1 MTITT
6 TTSTR
11 SFSGDASTTVFAY
24 NYKILDDDEIQ
35 VIIRAATGAETVKTK
50 GTHYT
55 VSGVGV
61 ASGGNITF
69 GTAPANTETVV
80 LRRSTPQTQ
89 SVDLVEND
97 PFTAETVEGA
107 FDRSVILAQELQ
119 EQVDRSIKISRTNT
133 MTSTEFTNNATSRA
147 NKILSFDASGELSI
161 AQELGTFKGN
171 SATTTTAAFNVRDIV
186 KGTTTAQLN
195 NIYICVGASAIGDV
209 LTDTDHW
216 ALIVDAVSAAASAT
230 TATTKASAAASSASA
245 ASASET
251 AAETAETNA
260 ETAEAAAVVAKNAAV
275 AALDSF
281 DDVYLGSKSSAPS
294 VDNDGDALVDGA
306 LYWNTSSDQ
315 MFVWNGSAFVVI
327 IPTSTEQGHIN
338 TVSGIAANV
347 TTVAGKASEI
357 ALLGT
362 SAVIADMALLGTADV
377 VSDLNTL
384 ASSTVVTNIA
394 TVASNVAGVTSFADR
409 YRVAG
414 SAPSSSLDVGDLYF
428 DTSSDTMKV
437 YGGSG
442 WQNAGS
448 SVNGTSARFIFSVSS
463 SATSISGN
471 DTAGN
476 TLAYDAGFVDVWL
489 NGVKMVNGTD
499 VTVTSGNAI
508 VFAVAIGTSGTD
520 TVDVIA
526 YGTFNVANVTSSS
539 LASSSVTT
547 AKIADDAVT
556 VDKLANTINAEITA
570 NTAKVTNATHTGE
583 VSGATALTIADN
595 VVDEANLKISN
606 NPTNGY
612 FLSAQS
618 GNTGGLTWA
627 EAGGGGFSFN
637 AVTGATPSLNLGSY
651 NFFDRGLTSA
661 NTTVS
666 FASVPTEARWT
677 FTFKIGAGTE
687 TWDVSKASFEK
698 SFAIVSEQTQVR
710 GVFFKP
716 DGTIMYTI
724 GDSTD
729 TVHQYTLS
737 TAWDVA
743 TASYASKEF
752 DVSGQETVPKDLFF
766 KTDGTIMYTIGNDAD
781 RVNQWT
787 LSTAWDVSTAS
798 YASKNFSYASQSTA
812 VEGLFFKPDGVT
824 LYILGENND
833 TVFQYTLSTAWD
845 ISTASYASKSF
856 SVGSQEAFATAV
868 HFKSDGTAMFVVG
881 STTDTVYQYTLS
893 TAWDVSTASYA
904 SKSVYVKASGG
915 APMGMFF
922 KDDGSKMYVTGYG
935 SGAVSQYN
943 IGLLHTLTL
952 PSSVENPPRIPLQ
965 FGSRFAY
972 DFFTKD
978 GGTTVTL
985 LSENKSSTAF

>member
-35 VIIRAATGAETVKTK
+35 VIIRAATGAETVKEK

-61 ASGGNITF
+61 PSGGNITF

-171 SATTTTAAFNVRDIV
+171 SATITTAAFNVRDIV
-186 KGTTTAQLN
+186 KATTTEQLN

-216 ALIVDAVSAAASAT
+216 ALIVDAVTAAASAT
-230 TATTKASAAASSASA
+230 TATTKASEAASSASAASASASA

-251 AAETAETNA
+251 AAETAET
-260 ETAEAAAVVAKNAAV
+260 AAVVAQNAAV
-275 AALDSF
+275 AAFDSF

-294 VDNDGDALVDGA
+294 VDNDGDALADGA
-306 LYWNTSSDQ
+306 LYWNISSNR

-327 IPTSTEQGHIN
+327 SPTSTEQGHIN

-347 TTVAGKASEI
+347 TTVAGVS
-357 ALLGT
+357 
-362 SAVIADMALLGTADV
+362 ADV
-377 VSDLNTL
+377 TSVAGVSAN
-384 ASSTVVTNIA
+384 VT
-394 TVASNVAGVTSFADR
+394 TVAGISANVTTVAGVSADVTTVAANVAGVTSFAER

-463 SATSISGN
+463 STLTISGN

-499 VTVTSGNAI
+499 VTVTSGTSI

-539 LASSSVTT
+539 LENGSVTT

-583 VSGATALTIADN
+583 VTGATELTIADN
-595 VVDEANLKISN
+595 VVDEANLKVSN
-606 NPTNGY
+606 APTNGY

-618 GNTGGLTWA
+618 GDTGGLTWA
-627 EAGGGGFSFN
+627 EVAGGFSFN
-637 AVTGATPSLNLGSY
+637 AVTGATPSLNVGSY
-651 NFFDRGLTSA
+651 NFFDNGTLAA

-666 FASVPTEARWT
+666 FASVPTEANWKYT
-677 FTFKIGAGTE
+677 FEVGNNTIAA
-687 TWDVSKASFEK
+687 WDISNASYVRAF
-698 SFAIVSEQTQVR
+698 SVAAQDTQPQDL
-710 GVFFKP
+710 FFKP
-716 DGTIMYTI
+716 DGTEMYVL
-724 GDSTD
+724 GD
-729 TVHQYTLS
+729 
-737 TAWDVA
+737 
-743 TASYASKEF
+743 
-752 DVSGQETVPKDLFF
+752 
-766 KTDGTIMYTIGNDAD
+766 N
-781 RVNQWT
+781 N
-787 LSTAWDVSTAS
+787 
-798 YASKNFSYASQSTA
+798 
-812 VEGLFFKPDGVT
+812 DGV
-824 LYILGENND
+824 N
-833 TVFQYTLSTAWD
+833 QYTLSTAWD
-845 ISTASYASKSF
+845 ISSASYTRAF
-856 SVGSQEAFATAV
+856 SVNSQETYAYGLA
-868 HFKSDGTAMFVVG
+868 FKSDGTEMYICGLSGIDVN
-881 STTDTVYQYTLS
+881 QYTLS
-893 TAWDVSTASYA
+893 TAWNISTASYTRA
-904 SKSVYVKASGG
+904 FSVAGQETS
-915 APMGMFF
+915 PNSLFF
-922 KDDGSKMYVTGYG
+922 KPDGTEMYVTGNTGDDVNQYTLSTAWNISTASYTRVFSVAAQETYPMGLTFKPDGTEMYICGQTGQDVNQYTLSTGWDISTATYTRVFSVAGQELYPYG
-935 SGAVSQYN
+935 LTFKPDGTEMYICGLAGQDVNQYA
-943 IGLLHTLTL
+943 LKTPYTVTL
-952 PSSVENPPRIPLQ
+952 PAAIENPPTEPLVI
-965 FGSRFAY
+965 GSRYTY
-972 DFFTKD
+972 DFFTED
-978 GGTTVTL
+978 SGTTVTL
-985 LSENKSSTAF
+985 LSENKE